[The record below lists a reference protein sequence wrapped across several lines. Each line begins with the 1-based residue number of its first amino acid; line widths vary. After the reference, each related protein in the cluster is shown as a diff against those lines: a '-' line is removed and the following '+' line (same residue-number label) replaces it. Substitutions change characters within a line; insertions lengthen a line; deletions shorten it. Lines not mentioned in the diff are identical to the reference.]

1 MSMDFKSTKGIF
13 QQIADTLSHRILE
26 GQLNAGDR
34 IPSVRDLSEEF
45 EVNRNTLLRTYALLN
60 DAGIIENKRGVGFFV
75 ADDAVERIRSREKAA
90 FFADELPEFL
100 NKVRLL
106 GLTKEDLTELMELL
120 EKNTKI

>member
-1 MSMDFKSTKGIF
+1 
-13 QQIADTLSHRILE
+13 
-26 GQLNAGDR
+26 
-34 IPSVRDLSEEF
+34 
-45 EVNRNTLLRTYALLN
+45 LLRTYALLN